1 MADLY
6 RDKWI
11 TCTEEAIVVRW
22 YYLWGDKRIAYSA
35 IKAARLVTT
44 SPLRGRGRIWGTA
57 NPRYWASLDPLRS
70 AKSTAL
76 IIDTGGPTQSYLT
89 PDDADAVAA
98 IVKERAGLAD
108 VPMTGPGPFL

>member
-1 MADLY
+1 MTDLY

-11 TCTEEAIVVRW
+11 TCTEDAIVVRW
-22 YYLWGDKRIAYSA
+22 YYLWGTKVIPYSA
-35 IKAARLVTT
+35 IKAARLVTLAA
-44 SPLRGRGRIWGTA
+44 LRGKGRIWGTA
-57 NPRYWASLDPLRS
+57 NPRYWASLDPHRMTKN
-70 AKSTAL
+70 AAL
-76 IIDTGGPTQSYLT
+76 IVDTGGAVQPYLT